1 MNYLDYRK
9 LMIQKIAKKGIHKID
24 FLKRRTEKELEAIIR
39 KHQLRPN
46 QRTIKY
52 AIKRLYKGASKK

>member
-24 FLKRRTEKELEAIIR
+24 FLKRRTDESANNQICNKE
-39 KHQLRPN
+39 
-46 QRTIKY
+46 TI
-52 AIKRLYKGASKK
+52 